1 MARHDPKHATA
12 GDGAVVV
19 PVTGKPRRSGAAA
32 RDPGHG
38 AARLF
43 NRELSW
49 LDFDQRVLEVAADPD
64 VPLLE
69 RVKLCGIA
77 GKNLDEFYAVR
88 VAGLLAQIESSVRR
102 RTPDG
107 RTPIRTLTDVRA
119 QARVL
124 QQRQQSLWLDELRP
138 ALAREGIRVV
148 TVDECSGRE
157 LRSLTKRFRRE
168 IEPLLTPI
176 AVGVGAPFPLVP
188 TLALNIGVL
197 ATDLKGLPRLIR
209 VNVPDDLP
217 RFIEVGTNGAR
228 VAIED
233 AILHFLPTV
242 VAGETIDQAAFRV
255 TRDADFSVS
264 RDADD
269 LLEAVQTQL
278 LRRRFGDAVRLEI
291 AEDAPPALVDLLV
304 RDLHIASAQVYRQPG
319 LLGLCDLGQLYELDR
334 PDLKDKPWKP
344 IMRRPFMKRSP
355 AELLAQIRRRDVLVH
370 HPYDSFDASVGAFAK
385 AAIDPKVGAYKATVY
400 RTDDSS
406 PTLSSLVE
414 AAERG
419 KQAVCLVELKARFDE
434 RRNIEWSRALERAGV
449 DIVYGVP
456 DLKIHAKLA
465 LLVRHEQNGSRRYVH
480 IGTGNYHSSNASTY
494 EDLGLFT
501 ADAEIAADVA
511 DVFNAVTGLS
521 RPAVFRKL
529 LVGPWFLRDGI
540 LQEIERVANAAAG
553 GEPARIRLKVNS
565 LVDEEMIEALYA
577 ASAAGAT
584 VEIVTRGI
592 CCLRPGIPGLSERIT
607 VRSVLGRFLEHSRI
621 LSFQAGDRTA
631 VWIGSADLMPR
642 NLDRR
647 IEVMAP
653 IEDSR
658 LRVDIGAVLDALL
671 ADTRFSWTLAPDGT
685 WQRTA
690 PAKGARAVSAQET
703 LMKRA
708 ERRAKKAA
716 SRR

>member
-1 MARHDPKHATA
+1 VAAKVPRP
-12 GDGAVVV
+12 GAV
-19 PVTGKPRRSGAAA
+19 A
-32 RDPGHG
+32 RDPAER

-49 LDFDQRVLEVAADPD
+49 LDFDQRVLELAADRD

-69 RVKLCGIA
+69 RVKLCGIVA
-77 GKNLDEFYAVR
+77 SNLDEFYAVR
-88 VAGLLAQIESSVRR
+88 VAGLLAQIESAVRR
-102 RTPDG
+102 RFPDG
-107 RTPIRTLTDVRA
+107 RTPARTLNEVRA
-119 QARVL
+119 RARAL
-124 QQRQQSLWLDELRP
+124 QEAQEALWFDELRL
-138 ALAREGIRVV
+138 ALAEEGIRIVS
-148 TVDECSGRE
+148 VDECTGRE

-176 AVGVGAPFPLVP
+176 AVGAGAPFPLLP
-188 TLALNIGVL
+188 SLALNIGVI
-197 ATDLKGLPRLIR
+197 ATDGAKVMPRFIR

-217 RFIEVGTNGAR
+217 RFIEVGSNGAR

-242 VAGETIDQAAFRV
+242 VAGDEIGHSVFRI

-264 RDADD
+264 GDADD
-269 LLEAVQTQL
+269 LLEAVETQL
-278 LRRRFGDAVRLEI
+278 LRRRFGDVVRLEV
-291 AEDAPPALVDLLV
+291 AAGAPTALVDLLV
-304 RDLHIASAQVYRQPG
+304 HQLRIDSAQVYEQRAP
-319 LLGLCDLGQLYELDR
+319 LGLRELGQLFEIDR
-334 PDLKDKPWKP
+334 PELKDKPWKA
-344 IMRRPFMKRSP
+344 ITRRPFMKKSP
-355 AELLAQIRRRDVLVH
+355 AELLGQIRRRDVLVH

-385 AAIDPKVGAYKATVY
+385 AALDPKVGAFKAAVY

-414 AAERG
+414 TAEKG

-434 RRNIEWSRALERAGV
+434 RRNIEWSRALEHAGV

-465 LLVRHEQNGSRRYVH
+465 LLVRHEQNGLRRYVH

-501 ADAEIAADVA
+501 ADPDIAADVA

-540 LQEIERVANAAAG
+540 LQEIERVSAAARA
-553 GEPARIRLKVNS
+553 GEVARIRIKVNS
-565 LVDEEMIEALYA
+565 LVDEEIIEALYV
-577 ASAAGAT
+577 ASTAGVT
-584 VEIVTRGI
+584 VDIVTRGI
-592 CCLRPGIPGLSERIT
+592 CCLRPGIPGLSDNIT

-621 LSFQAGDRTA
+621 LSFQTGDRTA

-647 IEVMAP
+647 IEVMTP

-658 LRVDIGAVLDALL
+658 LRIEIGVVLDALMS
-671 ADTRFSWTLAPDGT
+671 DTRFSWTLSSDGAWHRTSPD
-685 WQRTA
+685 
-690 PAKGARAVSAQET
+690 KGRRAESAQEA

-708 ERRAKKAA
+708 DRRAKKAA